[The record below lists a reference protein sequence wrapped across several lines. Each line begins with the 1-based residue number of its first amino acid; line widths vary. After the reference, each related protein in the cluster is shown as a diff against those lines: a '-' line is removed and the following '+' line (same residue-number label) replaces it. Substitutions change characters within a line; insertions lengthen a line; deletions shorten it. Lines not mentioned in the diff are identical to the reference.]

1 MRTLKLLSLMMLLTL
16 TCVTTEASTATETA
30 YTTQVK
36 NKKHAKKE
44 PHNKVTSH
52 KKITTNR
59 PSGVVVHYNHKPY
72 LYSHGYYYCQQNGR
86 YVKVRPSI
94 GMIVPSLPSG
104 YTTVHRSHGKTNYA
118 FGGVIYEKVFSN
130 GTTKFKIVGFM

>member
-16 TCVTTEASTATETA
+16 TCVTTEASTAAETA
-30 YTTQVK
+30 YTTQLK

-44 PHNKVTSH
+44 PNKKVTSH

-86 YVKVRPSI
+86 DVREGETI
-94 GMIVPSLPSG
+94 
-104 YTTVHRSHGKTNYA
+104 HRNDCSQPALGLHYRSPLTRQDELC
-118 FGGVIYEKVFSN
+118 FRRRDL
-130 GTTKFKIVGFM
+130 

>member
-1 MRTLKLLSLMMLLTL
+1 MRTLKSLSLMMLLTL

-44 PHNKVTSH
+44 PNKKVTSH

-94 GMIVPSLPSG
+94 RMPGLNLSMPKSRLSEVSSG
-104 YTTVHRSHGKTNYA
+104 
-118 FGGVIYEKVFSN
+118 E
-130 GTTKFKIVGFM
+130 